1 MPYKYDDSLQVSKDY
16 FGGEDL
22 PARVFLDK
30 YALRSYNNELLEAL
44 PSQMHE
50 RIAKEFHRIE
60 KIKFAKPMGY
70 DEILGYLKDF
80 GAIIPQG
87 SPMFGIGNKYQ
98 NATLSNCYV
107 LDTPE
112 DSYGGIL
119 HTDQQLVQIAKRR
132 GGNGIDLSKLR
143 PAKAPTKNSSR
154 TSTGIVSFAERYSN
168 STREVGQGGRRG
180 ALMLTLSV
188 HHPQILDFVTMKHD
202 RTKVTGANISVRLSD
217 EFLKALEKGESYELR
232 WPVEKEEKGY
242 FYDNKYNESPKIQ
255 ESISSTK
262 VWNAIISS
270 AHATAEPGILFWDN
284 ILRESPADCY
294 ASKGYK
300 TVSTNPCGEIPLCV
314 LDSCRLLVVNLIACV
329 KNPFTKDAVFDF
341 ELLHKLSG
349 VAQRFM
355 DNLIDLEL
363 EAVDKIIK
371 KIQQDPEPA
380 YIKNP
385 ELNTWKRIREKCVQ
399 GRRTGTGI
407 TAIGDA
413 MAMVGIKYGS
423 KASIEFTDKVYKALK
438 LGAYRSSVDMA
449 KEIGAFPLWDKNLER
464 DNPFLLRIE
473 DEDPK
478 LYKDMQKYGRRN
490 IACLTTAPTGTTS
503 LVALVHKDNGCPPL
517 YGTTSGIE
525 PCFMMWY
532 TRRKKVNPSEIS
544 NAGIKVTFTDA
555 NGDMWEEFKVYHPG
569 VKLWLTVN
577 KDKFAGIT
585 DEDEVMQIIY
595 KHCPYVGACAEDI
608 DWAARVKIQAVA
620 QKHIDHSISS
630 TVNLP
635 SDVSLEEVA
644 KIYTTAWK
652 AGCKGMTVYRKGCRD
667 GVLIEQVAD
676 KKDSITKTEGTKRP
690 KELPCDIHY
699 ISVKHNEYYVVVGKL
714 DGEPYEVFIIPVD
727 KPEHKTWVES
737 GVLTKVKRGH
747 YRITS
752 EKDNVV
758 YENIAEYCSDEQE
771 TIARMVSTSLRHGVD
786 IQYVVHQ
793 LEKTQGDMQSFSKAV
808 ARALKKYIK
817 DGSKV
822 SGESCPSCSGN
833 SLVRSEGCKKC
844 LDCSWSGCG

>member
-1 MPYKYDDSLQVSKDY
+1 MPYKYDDSLEVSKDY

-30 YALRSYNNELLEAL
+30 YALRSYENELLECV
-44 PSQMHE
+44 PTQMHE

-60 KIKFAKPMGY
+60 KIKFKEPMGY
-70 DEILGYLKDF
+70 DEILSYLKDF
-80 GAIIPQG
+80 SAIIPQG

-132 GGNGIDLSKLR
+132 GGNGLDLSKLR
-143 PAKAPTKNSSR
+143 PSKAPTRNSSR

-188 HHPQILDFVTMKHD
+188 HHPQVLDFVTMKQD

-217 EFLKALEKGESYELR
+217 EFLQALEKDDFYEQR
-232 WPVEKEEKGY
+232 WPVEPQDGKGY
-242 FYDNKYNESPKIQ
+242 FYDNKYNDKPKIQ
-255 ESISSTK
+255 NRVRASEI
-262 VWNAIISS
+262 WNAIIKS
-270 AHATAEPGILFWDN
+270 AHASAEPGILFWDN
-284 ILRESPADCY
+284 IIRESPADCY
-294 ASKGYK
+294 AAFGYK

-314 LDSCRLLVVNLIACV
+314 LDSCRLLVLNLIFCV
-329 KNPFTKDAVFDF
+329 KNAFTKDAYFDF
-341 ELLHKLSG
+341 DLLYKLAG
-349 VAQRFM
+349 IAQRFM

-363 EAVDKIIK
+363 EAIDKIIR
-371 KIQQDPEPA
+371 KIQQDPEAA

-423 KASIEFTDKVYKALK
+423 KASIEFTEKVYKTLK

-449 KEIGAFPLWDKNLER
+449 KELGPFPLWDKALER
-464 DNPFLLRIE
+464 NNPFLLRIK
-473 DEDPK
+473 DEDHK
-478 LYKDMQKYGRRN
+478 LYADMQKYGRRN

-503 LVALVHKDNGCPPL
+503 MVALVFKDNGSIPMF
-517 YGTTSGIE
+517 GTTSGIE

-532 TRRKKVNPSEIS
+532 LRMKKVNPSEID
-544 NAGIKVTFTDA
+544 NVGIKVTRTDA

-569 VKLWLTVN
+569 VKLWMQVTG
-577 KDKFAGIT
+577 KT
-585 DEDEVMQIIY
+585 DPNDS
-595 KHCPYVGACAEDI
+595 PYAGACAEDI
-608 DWAARVKIQAVA
+608 DWTARVKIQAAA
-620 QKHIDHSISS
+620 QRHIDHSISS

-635 SDVSLEEVA
+635 EDVSLDEVA

-652 AGCKGMTVYRKGCRD
+652 SGCKGMTVYRKGCRD
-667 GVLIEQVAD
+667 GVLVED
-676 KKDSITKTEGTKRP
+676 KQKVDSITKNEGTKRP
-690 KELPCDIHY
+690 KDLPCDIHY
-699 ISVKHNEYYVVVGKL
+699 TSVKHKEYYVVVGKL
-714 DGEPYEVFIIPVD
+714 NGEPYEVFIIPVD
-727 KPEHKTWVES
+727 EPEHKTWVES
-737 GVLTKVKRGH
+737 GTLTKIRRGQ
-747 YRITS
+747 YRLS
-752 EKDNVV
+752 SDKDNVV
-758 YENIAEYCSDEQE
+758 YENIADYCSDEQE
-771 TIARMVSTSLRHGVD
+771 AIARMVSTSLRHGVD

-793 LEKTQGDMQSFSKAV
+793 LEKTKGDMSSFSKAV

-817 DGSKV
+817 DGAKI
-822 SGESCPSCSGN
+822 SGENCSNCN
-833 SLVRSEGCKKC
+833 SANLIRSEGCKKC
-844 LDCSWSGCG
+844 QDCGWSGCG

>member
-1 MPYKYDDSLQVSKDY
+1 MPYKYDDSLEVSKDY

-30 YALRSYNNELLEAL
+30 YALRSYENELLECV
-44 PSQMHE
+44 PTQMHE

-60 KIKFAKPMGY
+60 KIKFKEPMGY
-70 DEILGYLKDF
+70 DEILSYLKDF
-80 GAIIPQG
+80 SAIIPQG

-132 GGNGIDLSKLR
+132 GGNGLDLSKLR
-143 PAKAPTKNSSR
+143 PSKAPTRNSSR

-180 ALMLTLSV
+180 ALMLSLSV
-188 HHPQILDFVTMKHD
+188 HHPQVLDFVTMKHD

-217 EFLKALEKGESYELR
+217 EFLKALEKGEDYELR
-232 WPVEKEEKGY
+232 WPVEREDKGY
-242 FYDNKYNESPKIQ
+242 FYDNKYNESPKIR
-255 ESISSTK
+255 ERVSASK

-284 ILRESPADCY
+284 IIRESPADCY
-294 ASKGYK
+294 AAFGYK

-314 LDSCRLLVVNLIACV
+314 LDSCRLLVLNLIFCV
-329 KNPFTKDAVFDF
+329 KNAFTKDAYFDF
-341 ELLHKLSG
+341 DLLYKLAG
-349 VAQRFM
+349 IAQRFM

-363 EAVDKIIK
+363 EAIDKIIR
-371 KIQQDPEPA
+371 KIQQDPEA
-380 YIKNP
+380 AHIKNP

-423 KASIEFTDKVYKALK
+423 KASIEFTEKVYKTLK

-449 KEIGAFPLWDKNLER
+449 KELGPFPVWDKALER
-464 DNPFLLRIE
+464 NNPFLLRIK

-478 LYKDMQKYGRRN
+478 LYADMQKFGRRN

-503 LVALVHKDNGCPPL
+503 MVALVYKDNGSVPM

-532 TRRKKVNPSEIS
+532 LRMKKVNPSEID
-544 NAGIKVTFTDA
+544 NVGIKVTRTDA

-569 VKLWLTVN
+569 VKLWMQVTG
-577 KDKFAGIT
+577 KT
-585 DEDEVMQIIY
+585 DPTES
-595 KHCPYVGACAEDI
+595 PYSGACAEEI
-608 DWAARVKIQAVA
+608 DWQARVKIQAVA

-635 SDVSLEEVA
+635 NDVS
-644 KIYTTAWK
+644 
-652 AGCKGMTVYRKGCRD
+652 
-667 GVLIEQVAD
+667 
-676 KKDSITKTEGTKRP
+676 
-690 KELPCDIHY
+690 KE
-699 ISVKHNEYYVVVGKL
+699 
-714 DGEPYEVFIIPVD
+714 
-727 KPEHKTWVES
+727 
-737 GVLTKVKRGH
+737 
-747 YRITS
+747 
-752 EKDNVV
+752 
-758 YENIAEYCSDEQE
+758 
-771 TIARMVSTSLRHGVD
+771 
-786 IQYVVHQ
+786 
-793 LEKTQGDMQSFSKAV
+793 
-808 ARALKKYIK
+808 
-817 DGSKV
+817 
-822 SGESCPSCSGN
+822 
-833 SLVRSEGCKKC
+833 
-844 LDCSWSGCG
+844 

>member
-22 PARVFLDK
+22 PARAFLDK
-30 YALRSYNNELLEAL
+30 YALRSHDNELLECV
-44 PSQMHE
+44 PTQMHE

-60 KIKFAKPMGY
+60 KIKFKHPMSY
-70 DEILGYLKDF
+70 DEILGYVKDF
-80 GAIIPQG
+80 GAIVPQG

-188 HHPQILDFVTMKHD
+188 HHPQITDFITMKSD
-202 RTKVTGANISVRLSD
+202 KTRVTGANISVRLTD
-217 EFLKALEKGESYELR
+217 EFLKALEKGEDYELR
-232 WPVEKEEKGY
+232 WPVEPENEKGF
-242 FYDNKYNESPKIQ
+242 FYDGKYHDVPKIRLRADA
-255 ESISSTK
+255 ERI
-262 VWNAIISS
+262 WDYIIHS
-270 AHATAEPGILFWDN
+270 AHADAEPGILFWDN

-294 ASKGYK
+294 ASKGYR

-329 KNPFTKDAVFDF
+329 RNPFVKDAFFDF
-341 ELLHKLSG
+341 DLLYKLAG

-363 EAVDKIIK
+363 ECIDKIIR
-371 KIQQDPEPA
+371 KIQQDPEA
-380 YIKNP
+380 SHIKAP
-385 ELNTWKRIREKCVQ
+385 ELATWKRIREKCVQ

-407 TAIGDA
+407 TALGDV

-423 KASIEFTDKVYKALK
+423 KQSIDFTDKVYKVLK

-449 KEIGAFPLWDKNLER
+449 KELGPFPIWDKTLER
-464 DNPFLLRIE
+464 DNPFLLRIKE
-473 DEDPK
+473 EDPK
-478 LYKDMQKYGRRN
+478 LYADMQKFGRRN
-490 IACLTTAPTGTTS
+490 IALLTTAPTGTTS
-503 LVALVHKDNGCPPL
+503 LVSLVYKENGYTALF
-517 YGTTSGIE
+517 GTTSGME

-532 TRRKKVNPSEIS
+532 TRKKKVNPSEID
-544 NAGIKVTFTDA
+544 NANIKVTFTDK
-555 NGDMWEEFKVYHPG
+555 NGDMWEEFRVFHPG
-569 VKLWLTVN
+569 VQYWMNVTGN
-577 KDKFAGIT
+577 KDP
-585 DEDEVMQIIY
+585 MQS
-595 KHCPYVGACAEDI
+595 PYAGACAEEI
-608 DWAARVKIQAVA
+608 DWINRVKIQAAA
-620 QKHIDHSISS
+620 QRHIDHSISS
-630 TVNLP
+630 TINLP
-635 SDVSLEEVA
+635 KDVSKEEIG
-644 KIYTTAWK
+644 KIYTASWK
-652 AGCKGMTVYRKGCRD
+652 SGCKGMTVYRKGCRD
-667 GVLIEQVAD
+667 GVLVETND
-676 KKDSITKTEGTKRP
+676 KGVLTEVQKTNAVKRP

-699 ISVKHNEYYVVVGKL
+699 ISVKKQEYYVVVGKIN
-714 DGEPYEVFIIPVD
+714 ESPYEVFIIPVNE
-727 KPEHKTWVES
+727 PEHKTWVES
-737 GVLTKVKRGH
+737 GMLTKVKRGH

-752 EKDNVV
+752 DKDNVV

-771 TIARMVSTSLRHGVD
+771 AIARMVSTSLRHGVD
-786 IQYVVHQ
+786 IGYVVHQ
-793 LEKTQGDMQSFSKAV
+793 LEKTKGDMQSFSKAV
-808 ARALKKYIK
+808 ARALKKYITE
-817 DGSKV
+817 GAKV
-822 SGESCPSCSGN
+822 SGENCPNCSGAN
-833 SLVRSEGCKKC
+833 MIRSEGCKKC
-844 LDCSWSGCG
+844 QDCGWSGCG